1 MEVAMATTSFRFLA
15 AAVLAGGLA
24 ASGLAA
30 SCSFGPP
37 KGCGYN
43 IRGTADEA
51 LFDQHFSSR

>member
-1 MEVAMATTSFRFLA
+1 MATTSFRFLA

-24 ASGLAA
+24 ASGLAP

-37 KGCGYN
+37 KGCGDN
-43 IRGTADEA
+43 IGGTANEA